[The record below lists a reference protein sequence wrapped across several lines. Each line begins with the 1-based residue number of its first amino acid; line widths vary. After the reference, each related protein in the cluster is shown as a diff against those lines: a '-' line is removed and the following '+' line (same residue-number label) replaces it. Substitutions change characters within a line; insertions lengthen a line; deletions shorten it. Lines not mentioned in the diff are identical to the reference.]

1 MLSSAEQ
8 RSMIEFVETWTR
20 YLAAGVEFGAGLI
33 VGIAAIQAV
42 IRSFIVLFKPN
53 AEQDKE
59 DIRLSFARWLALA
72 LEFEVASDILRTTIA
87 PTWNEIGQLAAIVV
101 LRTVLNYFLQKEIER
116 SDARKLGVAPASDS
130 PD

>member
-1 MLSSAEQ
+1 
-8 RSMIEFVETWTR
+8 MIDFVETWTR

-42 IRSFIVLFKPN
+42 VRSILIILKPTD
-53 AEQDKE
+53 EQDKE
-59 DIRLSFARWLALA
+59 EIRLSFARWLALA

-101 LRTVLNYFLQKEIER
+101 LRTVLNYFLQREIAA
-116 SDARKLGVAPASDS
+116 SDARRATVDPS
-130 PD
+130 